1 MLIFWNLIYLLCV
14 NKKTNEIKLKSN
26 CGILENIVQTYYGYH
41 EWNLNGSLCMHIL
54 LSNASAPNPNE
65 FVKKLRDYE
74 QFQNG
79 LLKYLDNIISQNILN
94 CDQKNKKWMNI
105 WIKKIFIQFC
115 NDENVN
121 LSNQW
126 KGEDVVLTSSLI
138 FIFLFHEG

>member
-1 MLIFWNLIYLLCV
+1 
-14 NKKTNEIKLKSN
+14 
-26 CGILENIVQTYYGYH
+26 
-41 EWNLNGSLCMHIL
+41 MHIL